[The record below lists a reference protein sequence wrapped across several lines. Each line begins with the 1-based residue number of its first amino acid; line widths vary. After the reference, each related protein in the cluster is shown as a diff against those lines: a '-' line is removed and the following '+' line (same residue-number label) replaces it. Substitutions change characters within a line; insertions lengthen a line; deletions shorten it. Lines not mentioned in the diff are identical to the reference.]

1 MKPLNLHLQNVG
13 PFMEETIDFTQL
25 KNNELFLISGKTG
38 SGKSMLFD
46 AIVFALYGKAS
57 TSSRKETALRSH
69 FADGKSPMEVELVFQ
84 LKDKQF
90 KVVRQGAFIKEG
102 NKNPTNPNLSVYE
115 LEDGKY
121 ELRESKVTAG
131 NNYIEGLLGVD
142 IEQFRQLFILPQGEF
157 KKFLF
162 SKSSAKQEILRTLFN
177 TNRFETL
184 QQMLVN
190 QNKEEKKKIEARHQQ
205 IEQLWN
211 KAEDFDDESLQAY
224 KTLPSIQ
231 TEKLLDAIPDFE
243 RIGKD
248 IYKHLEKEKTQQEEV
263 KHKAETA
270 YRDAEDLNQKIN
282 DRKTLTDE
290 LEALEKHA
298 SEIKILETKLKK
310 IREVRPLHQII
321 ENISAHSKK
330 LDELNVK
337 CEKIEH
343 NIQQYQASLQKI
355 TDEQAALS
363 EAEDDI
369 EAKRKFINETQ
380 YFYQNI
386 KQYQIAYDSKN
397 QVHEDYNQSKKD
409 LNDNEQ
415 LLDEMKAVHQNER
428 PDYERLHQ
436 LTQQLF
442 DLKQEIKDTKEAIEK
457 KEEYDQRVK
466 KLKALEQEMTQNM
479 RKSNEIQE
487 AISQFNTN
495 QLEFD
500 NQEAMIKKLQSMLQ
514 PGDQCPICGNT
525 IDSLSDHLD
534 FEQLKA
540 QKEKLNDLNEN
551 KEAIRAAYSKLE
563 AEYSMLKNETDKF
576 EHQEVPENNE
586 QILADLKEKY
596 EKTEA
601 DKKHQEKRNKE
612 IEKKQTQIQEIKEKI
627 QNLQLA
633 LTQKKAESEKINRLI
648 EAFENGTTF
657 NKINDFIKGFSEKEE
672 AVKAHQTK
680 IEALKQQ
687 ETEAKQN
694 IAVEQT
700 KFKSAQDN
708 RKETQKEKTNLEQQS
723 QSEMQN
729 IGIQSTDE
737 VQEILDLMPE
747 KEQIEERIKSYHEKQ
762 NNLSH
767 KIAELKALIGNQEKP
782 DLEKLFKNLELQKTE
797 LEEKS
802 KRLNEHEFKMQLNTS
817 NFKEIKEHIDV
828 LEKELSEQQEIFDLA
843 EVLSGKNIQK
853 LTLENYVLVYYLEM
867 ILEFAN
873 KRFMK
878 MTNNRYILKRSDVV
892 TQGYSGL
899 EIVVFDSH
907 SNKTRHISTL
917 SGGESFQASL
927 ALALGLSEVVQQE
940 SGGITLESMFI
951 DEGFGTLDQET
962 LETALDTLLN
972 IKSTGRMV
980 GIISHV
986 SELKQ
991 RIPTILEVKTDAYQS
1006 MTQFK
1011 L

>member
-1 MKPLNLHLQNVG
+1 MKPLRLHLQNVG

-57 TSSRKETALRSH
+57 TASRKEAALRSH

-90 KVVRQGAFIKEG
+90 KVVRQGAFVKEG
-102 NKNPTNPNLSVYE
+102 NKNPTNPNLSIYE

-131 NNYIEGLLGVD
+131 NNYIESLLGVD

-162 SKSSAKQEILRTLFN
+162 SKSSDKQEILRTLFN
-177 TNRFETL
+177 TNRFEAL
-184 QQMLVN
+184 QQKLVN

-211 KAEDFDDESLQAY
+211 KVEDFENESLQAH

-231 TEKLLDAIPDFE
+231 TEKLLNAIPDFE
-243 RIGKD
+243 NIGRD
-248 IYKHLEKEKTQQEEV
+248 IYKDLEKEKIQQEEI
-263 KHKAETA
+263 KQKAETS
-270 YRDAEDLNQKIN
+270 YRNAEDLNQKMNNQKALIE
-282 DRKTLTDE
+282 E
-290 LEALEKHA
+290 LKELEKHESEIEALE
-298 SEIKILETKLKK
+298 IKLKK
-310 IREVRPLHQII
+310 IQEVRPLHQIV
-321 ENISAHSKK
+321 ENIDVQTQK
-330 LDELNVK
+330 LNELNVK
-337 CEKIEH
+337 CEEVEN
-343 NIQQYQASLQKI
+343 NIHQNQSSLQKI
-355 TDEQAALS
+355 TEEQKILF
-363 EAEDDI
+363 ERENEI
-369 EAKRKFINETQ
+369 EMQRKFINDTQ

-386 KQYQIAYDSKN
+386 KQYQSAYNSKN
-397 QVHEDYNQSKKD
+397 QVQKDYEQSKKD
-409 LNDNEQ
+409 LAGNEQ
-415 LLDEMKAVHQNER
+415 LLSEIQAIHQNER
-428 PDYERLHQ
+428 PDYERLNH
-436 LTQQLF
+436 LTQQMF
-442 DLKQEIKDTKEAIEK
+442 DLKQQIKDTKEIIEK
-457 KEEYDQRVK
+457 DKEQKQRLEKIKVLELAMTDK
-466 KLKALEQEMTQNM
+466 TQKLDEV
-479 RKSNEIQE
+479 QE

-495 QLEFD
+495 QLELD

-525 IDSLSDHLD
+525 INSLSDHLD

-540 QKEKLNDLNEN
+540 QKEKLNYLNEN
-551 KEAIRAAYSKLE
+551 KEAIRTAYSKLE
-563 AEYSMLKNETDKF
+563 AEYSVLKNESDKY
-576 EHQEVPENNE
+576 N
-586 QILADLKEKY
+586 LKEYPDNNQRTLDELDEQFKKA
-596 EKTEA
+596 EK
-601 DKKHQEKRNKE
+601 DKQYQDDRNKE
-612 IEKKQTQIQEIKEKI
+612 IEKTQTRVQEIKEAI

-633 LTQKKAESEKINRLI
+633 LTQKKAETERINRLI
-648 EAFENGTTF
+648 EAFENGTGFKKTDDF
-657 NKINDFIKGFSEKEE
+657 ICDFIKKEE
-672 AVKAHQTK
+672 AV
-680 IEALKQQ
+680 EAYKNKTESLKQQ
-687 ETEAKQN
+687 ETDAKQKL
-694 IAVEQT
+694 AVEQT
-700 KFKSAQDN
+700 KLTSAQDQL
-708 RKETQKEKTNLEQQS
+708 KETKKEKKQLEQQS
-723 QSEMQN
+723 KIEMDN
-729 IGIQSTDE
+729 IGIQSTEE

-747 KEQIEERIKSYHEKQ
+747 KNQIETQIKSYKEKQ

-767 KIAELKALIGNQEKP
+767 QIAELKAHIGNQEKP
-782 DLEKLFKNLELQKTE
+782 DLERLSEDLESQKNV

-802 KRLNEHEFKMQLNTS
+802 KRLNEHEFKLQLNDG
-817 NFKEIKEHIDV
+817 NFKEIKEYIDV

-843 EVLSGKNIQK
+843 EILSGKNIQK

-867 ILEFAN
+867 ILEYAN
-873 KRFMK
+873 KRFMN
-878 MTNNRYILKRSDVV
+878 MTNNRYILKRSEVV

-1006 MTQFK
+1006 TTQFK
-1011 L
+1011 F